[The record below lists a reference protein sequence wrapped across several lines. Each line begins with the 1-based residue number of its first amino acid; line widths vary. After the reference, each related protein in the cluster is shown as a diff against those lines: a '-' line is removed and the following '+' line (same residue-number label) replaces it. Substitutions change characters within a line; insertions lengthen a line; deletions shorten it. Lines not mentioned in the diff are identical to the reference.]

1 MCVCGGFNLD
11 QLPFSE
17 GTQFLLATFHA
28 VQQIKKKKKIYYI
41 LLKLHIKGKISSIS
55 ATIIN
60 DK

>member
-28 VQQIKKKKKIYYI
+28 VQQIKKKKKYI
-41 LLKLHIKGKISSIS
+41 LLTFKTSYKRGRFQVLVQQ
-55 ATIIN
+55 
-60 DK
+60 